1 MDTYNHFQYGKW
13 LTERM
18 RFFSGAPRGEKV
30 FFTAPNSDSLFS
42 ISQKLSSINYPVL
55 VAVNG
60 YDADYEDNSADALQE
75 QSQYFFMILQPA
87 QSDDADDILAKQGEC
102 KVCALQ
108 VQARMMLDSRA
119 YVPGLIDLLPNTFSI
134 RSIGP
139 IGDNLY
145 GVIMG
150 FNVRQNIQFF
160 IKPEMW
166 K

>member
-1 MDTYNHFQYGKW
+1 MDTYNHFAYGESLSKR
-13 LTERM
+13 LRI
-18 RFFSGAPRGEKV
+18 FSLAPQGEKV
-30 FFTAPNSDSLFS
+30 YFTAPNSDSLFS

-60 YDADYEDNSADALQE
+60 YDADYDDNNADALQE

-119 YVPGLIDLLPNTFSI
+119 YTHGLTDLLPETFSI
-134 RSIGP
+134 RSVGP

-166 K
+166 L